1 MMGSALFFGQAIFTV
16 VIKTYSVIFFDAI
29 RKMFNDASCCKKSV
43 GVGD

>member
-16 VIKTYSVIFFDAI
+16 AVEAGFIYFFDAI

-43 GVGD
+43 GVCV